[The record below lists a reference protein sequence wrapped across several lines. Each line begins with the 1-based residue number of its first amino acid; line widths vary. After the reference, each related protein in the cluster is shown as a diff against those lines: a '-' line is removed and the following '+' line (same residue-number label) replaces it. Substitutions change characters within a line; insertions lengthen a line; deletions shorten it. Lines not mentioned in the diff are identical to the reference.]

1 VGSRAERGRRSLADR
16 VVRLDELRCVRLS
29 ERPSAYRS
37 ERFEGLGSRPLQLTR
52 VPDVLYIPDLRL
64 QLIGDRLVPSEALQ
78 HEWTLD
84 FEVARAFQGAAARFS
99 APFACD
105 RRAEEVC
112 VLANFY
118 SRNFFHFVTEE
129 LAKVTVLEEAGYTG
143 RYLTAGLPT
152 FAGEALSMLGLA
164 PERLIE
170 TIAGPTLFAAAWY
183 VTPIYSQRAMDFPD
197 VYLSLRERLLAAA
210 EPNPQNRS
218 ERLWLERRV
227 GVNNQSRDIVN
238 RAEVDALLDRFGF
251 ARTDMAEMP
260 LGEQVAVAR
269 DTVVLAGPHGA
280 GTVHALFMPAGSDVI
295 ECYSPLYVN
304 PSVLE
309 LCLLMRHRYSMLVYE
324 LAFHGYPWGD
334 RLMVDISH
342 LELALRA
349 LDAAPPAQGRVGDR
363 RRLDS
368 TSEGGPQTTPYP
380 A

>member
-1 VGSRAERGRRSLADR
+1 LGER

-29 ERPSAYRS
+29 DRPSDFRS
-37 ERFEGLGSRPLQLTR
+37 KRFEGLGSRPLQLTR

-84 FEVARAFQGAAARFS
+84 FEIARGFQGAAARF
-99 APFACD
+99 ARPFVCD
-105 RRAEEVC
+105 GRAEEVC

-129 LAKVTVLEEAGYTG
+129 LAKIIVLEEAGYTG
-143 RYLTAGLPT
+143 RYLIAGLPT

-164 PERLIE
+164 PERLIQ

-197 VYLSLRERLLAAA
+197 VYLELRKRLLATAG
-210 EPNPQNRS
+210 PNSQNRS
-218 ERLWLERRV
+218 ERLWLERSV
-227 GVNNQSRDIVN
+227 GVNNQSREIVN
-238 RAEVDALLDRFGF
+238 RDEVGALLDRFGF
-251 ARTDMAEMP
+251 ARVDIAAMP
-260 LGEQVAVAR
+260 LAEQIAVAR
-269 DTVVLAGPHGA
+269 DAVVLAGPHGA

-295 ECYSPLYVN
+295 ECYSPLLVN

-324 LAFHGYPWGD
+324 LAYHGYAWGD
-334 RLMVDISH
+334 RLMVNITH

-349 LDAAPPAQGRVGDR
+349 LDTANLA
-363 RRLDS
+363 
-368 TSEGGPQTTPYP
+368 
-380 A
+380 

>member
-1 VGSRAERGRRSLADR
+1 LAER

-37 ERFEGLGSRPLQLTR
+37 ERFEGLGSRPLLLTR

-64 QLIGDRLVPSEALQ
+64 QLIGNRLVPSEALQ

-84 FEVARAFQGAAARFS
+84 FEIARAFQGAAARFS
-99 APFACD
+99 EPFVCD
-105 RRAEEVC
+105 RRTEEVC

-129 LAKVTVLEEAGYTG
+129 LAKVTVLEEAGYSG
-143 RYLTAGLPT
+143 RYLIAGLPT
-152 FAGEALSMLGLA
+152 FAREAFSMLGLA

-170 TIAGPTLFAAAWY
+170 TIAEPTLFAAAWY
-183 VTPIYSQRAMDFPD
+183 VTPIYSQRATDFPD
-197 VYLSLRERLLAAA
+197 VYLALRERLLAAS
-210 EPNPQNRS
+210 EPNSPNRGD
-218 ERLWLERRV
+218 RLWLERRV
-227 GVNNQSRDIVN
+227 GVNNHSREIVN

-251 ARTDMAEMP
+251 ARIDMAALP
-260 LGEQVAVAR
+260 LAEQVAVAR
-269 DTVVLAGPHGA
+269 DAVVVAGPHGA
-280 GTVHALFMPAGSDVI
+280 GTVHALFMPTGSDVI

-324 LAFHGYPWGD
+324 HAFHGYTWGD
-334 RLMVDISH
+334 RLMVNISH
-342 LELALRA
+342 LELALRP
-349 LDAAPPAQGRVGDR
+349 LDAAPVAR
-363 RRLDS
+363 RRLGDR
-368 TSEGGPQTTPYP
+368 GRLDRP

>member
-1 VGSRAERGRRSLADR
+1 LAER

-64 QLIGDRLVPSEALQ
+64 QLIGDRLVPSEALL

-84 FEVARAFQGAAARFS
+84 FEVARGFQRAAARFS
-99 APFACD
+99 EPFACD
-105 RRAEEVC
+105 RHAEEVC

-118 SRNFFHFVTEE
+118 SRNFLHFVTEE
-129 LAKVTVLEEAGYTG
+129 LVKVTVLEEAGYTG
-143 RYLTAGLPT
+143 RYLIAGLPT
-152 FAGEALSMLGLA
+152 FAGDALSMLGLA

-170 TIAGPTLFAAAWY
+170 TIPGPTLFAAAWY

-197 VYLSLRERLLAAA
+197 VYLALRERLLAAA
-210 EPNPQNRS
+210 EPNSQNRS

-227 GVNNQSRDIVN
+227 GVNNQSREVVN
-238 RAEVDALLDRFGF
+238 RAEVGALLDRFGF
-251 ARTDMAEMP
+251 AQTDMAAMP
-260 LGEQVAVAR
+260 LAEQVAVAR
-269 DTVVLAGPHGA
+269 DAVVLAGPHGA

-295 ECYSPLYVN
+295 ECYSPLLVN
-304 PSVLE
+304 PGVLE

-324 LAFHGYPWGD
+324 FAYHGYPWGD
-334 RLMVDISH
+334 RLMVNTSH

-349 LDAAPPAQGRVGDR
+349 LDGAPPEQRRVGDR
-363 RRLDS
+363 RRQDP
-368 TSEGGPQTTPYP
+368 TSEGGPQTTPHP